1 MAMHRIWRMR
11 LAVAVAALGVVPAV
25 SGCVVISSSSSL
37 EQIDVIGDKPI
48 ELGMCASGSPGC
60 PLGRSGAPAVTGSG
74 QVLFGV
80 LVSGNTRLPATLASS
95 ITLGDSPSYAAE
107 LQRLSP
113 APPGKAWRGF
123 ISPTIN
129 YDTSS
134 TFQTFTVR
142 LLFQLQRGADGSP
155 FSGPFETSYVV
166 GGRMVT
172 AAAPAS
178 RPVSC
183 GPSLTALYDEDPSPT
198 SDVWNVCSDSD
209 GSSLSTVRD
218 LGILRGASATAPQ
231 GGLANMPFTVRYAG
245 PPTSQVTFRLSA
257 SSSLPGALF
266 AVTPATIV
274 PLPGVANTT
283 AQVGIGVPAS
293 ARPGPYEVTLTAL
306 VNGQIRTSV
315 GTLRVT
321 AAPGAAAA
329 GGAAARLKLTTIL
342 PHRLSARV
350 ARRRGIVLLIGAT
363 KAGPARVQLFQGRAK
378 KPKASKR
385 VRLRVPGPV
394 KVVLK
399 SAKLRKGPYRVV
411 IRGDGRNFVRRGVLV
426 K

>member
-1 MAMHRIWRMR
+1 
-11 LAVAVAALGVVPAV
+11 VQDGVELQPP
-25 SGCVVISSSSSL
+25 SSS
-37 EQIDVIGDKPI
+37 
-48 ELGMCASGSPGC
+48 
-60 PLGRSGAPAVTGSG
+60 VT
-74 QVLFGV
+74 F
-80 LVSGNTRLPATLASS
+80 TE
-95 ITLGDSPSYAAE
+95 SPSYAAE

-113 APPGKAWRGF
+113 APAGRRWLGF
-123 ISPTIN
+123 ISATQN
-129 YDTSS
+129 YDPATGPH
-134 TFQTFTVR
+134 TATVN
-142 LLFQLQRGADGSP
+142 LLFRLQRGPDGSP
-155 FSGPFETSYVV
+155 FTGPFTTDVKV
-166 GGRMVT
+166 GGRGVGPV
-172 AAAPAS
+172 APES

-183 GPSLTALYDEDPSPT
+183 GPDLRALFADPAASGAVIICEDAGGTASGP
-198 SDVWNVCSDSD
+198 
-209 GSSLSTVRD
+209 VRD
-218 LGILRGASATAPQ
+218 LGILAGASATAPQ

-274 PLPGVANTT
+274 PLPGVVNTT
-283 AQVGIGVPAS
+283 AQVGIGVPAN
-293 ARPGPYEVTLTAL
+293 ARPGTYDVTLTAA
-306 VNGQIRTSV
+306 VNGQTRTSV

-321 AAPGAAAA
+321 AAPGAAA
-329 GGAAARLKLTTIL
+329 GGAARLRLTTIL
-342 PHRLSARV
+342 PRGLSAAA
-350 ARRRGIVLLIGAT
+350 ARRRGIVVLIGAT

-411 IRGDGRNFVRRGVLV
+411 IRADGRNFVRRGVLV